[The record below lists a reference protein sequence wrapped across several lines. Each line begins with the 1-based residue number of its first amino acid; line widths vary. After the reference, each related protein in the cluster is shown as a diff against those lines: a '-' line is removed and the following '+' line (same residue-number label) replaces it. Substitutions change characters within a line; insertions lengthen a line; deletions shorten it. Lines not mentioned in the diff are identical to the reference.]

1 MEVPMEREA
10 GEQES
15 NHRRLD
21 GRVALVAGGAGG
33 MGSAVARRFAADGAR
48 VAVAD
53 YRLEAAE
60 TVAAELTGAGSEAMA
75 VPLDVTEP
83 DAWQAAVEQVESRF
97 GSLTTMCY
105 LAGGNHRV
113 SYDEMTVAQFRRILE
128 LNLTGIF
135 IGIKAVVPAMRRAGG
150 GCIISVGSLASLRAG
165 GGAPAYTCSKFGVS
179 ALTAATAG
187 SYARDGI
194 RCCQVNPGHV
204 DTPFIPRLCRA
215 QSQRLVHLDRQ
226 PSQLREPRPR
236 NAVGTPAPAGGDRRG
251 VRVPRLRRRGD
262 DHRLRHHRGRRRSSH
277 LKEPVPALLSRRQS
291 QELRL
296 VPARQCRVHQAFRD
310 SRHRRQPVRTVK
322 RKWQRRAPGAP

>member
-1 MEVPMEREA
+1 MERA
-10 GEQES
+10 ES
-15 NHRRLD
+15 EEERNLRRLD
-21 GRVALVAGGAGG
+21 GRVALIAGGAGG
-33 MGSAVARRFAADGAR
+33 MGSAVARRFTADGAR

-53 YRLEAAE
+53 YRIKAAE
-60 TVAAELTGAGSEAMA
+60 AVSAELAAVGGTALA

-83 DAWQAAVEQVESRF
+83 EAWQAAVEQVEERH

-113 SYDEMTVAQFRRILE
+113 SYDDMTVAQFRRILE

-165 GGAPAYTCSKFGVS
+165 GGAPAYACSKFGVS

-204 DTPFIPRLCRA
+204 DTPFIRGSADHSPNDWSTSIDNPANYDARLRGTPWG
-215 QSQRLVHLDRQ
+215 RL
-226 PSQLREPRPR
+226 PRPEEI
-236 NAVGTPAPAGGDRRG
+236 AEAFAFLASDAAEMITGSAITVDGGG
-251 VRVPRLRRRGD
+251 
-262 DHRLRHHRGRRRSSH
+262 
-277 LKEPVPALLSRRQS
+277 AL
-291 QELRL
+291 
-296 VPARQCRVHQAFRD
+296 A
-310 SRHRRQPVRTVK
+310 
-322 RKWQRRAPGAP
+322 

>member
-1 MEVPMEREA
+1 MAREQSERQ
-10 GEQES
+10 G

-53 YRLEAAE
+53 YRIEAAE
-60 TVAAELTGAGSEAMA
+60 AVASEITAAGSEAMA

-113 SYDEMTVAQFRRILE
+113 SYDDMTVAQFRRILE

-165 GGAPAYTCSKFGVS
+165 GGAPAYACSKFGVS

-187 SYARDGI
+187 SYASENGI
-194 RCCQVNPGHV
+194 RCCQVNPRPRRHALH
-204 DTPFIPRLCRA
+204 PRLCRA
-215 QSQRLVHLDRQ
+215 QPERLVHLDRQ
-226 PSQLREPRPR
+226 SGQLREPRPR
-236 NAVGTPAPAGGDRRG
+236 NALGPPAPTGGDRRG
-251 VRVPRLRRRGD
+251 VRLPRLGRRGD

-277 LKEPVPALLSRRQS
+277 LKNQCRRYSADASRRNS
-291 QELRL
+291 
-296 VPARQCRVHQAFRD
+296 AS
-310 SRHRRQPVRTVK
+310 SRHASAASIRRSATPGIAASRSNREADTATP
-322 RKWQRRAPGAP
+322 RA

>member
-1 MEVPMEREA
+1 MAREQSK
-10 GEQES
+10 GQRS
-15 NHRRLD
+15 HRRLD

-53 YRLEAAE
+53 YRIEAAE
-60 TVAAELTGAGSEAMA
+60 AVASEITAAGSEAMP

-113 SYDEMTVAQFRRILE
+113 SYDDMTVAQFRRILE

-165 GGAPAYTCSKFGVS
+165 GGAPAYACSKVGVS

-187 SYARDGI
+187 SYASEGI

-204 DTPFIPRLCRA
+204 DTPFIRGSAEHSPNDWSTSIENPANYEARVRGTPWGRL
-215 QSQRLVHLDRQ
+215 
-226 PSQLREPRPR
+226 PRPEEI
-236 NAVGTPAPAGGDRRG
+236 AEAFAFLASDAAEMITGSAITVDGGG
-251 VRVPRLRRRGD
+251 GLI
-262 DHRLRHHRGRRRSSH
+262 
-277 LKEPVPALLSRRQS
+277 
-291 QELRL
+291 
-296 VPARQCRVHQAFRD
+296 
-310 SRHRRQPVRTVK
+310 
-322 RKWQRRAPGAP
+322 